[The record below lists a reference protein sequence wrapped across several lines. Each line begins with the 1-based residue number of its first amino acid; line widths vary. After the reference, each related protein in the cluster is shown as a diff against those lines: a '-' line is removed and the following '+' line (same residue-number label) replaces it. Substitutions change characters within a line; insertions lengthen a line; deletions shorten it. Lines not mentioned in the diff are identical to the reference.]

1 MTLQKEQE
9 KAVGEAIRELVRVT
23 QFDEGLAPLEETLTS
38 VDGLLND
45 FNRELSAYLED
56 LTFDEGEF
64 YETERRL
71 DLINGLKAKI
81 WTYH

>member
-1 MTLQKEQE
+1 M
-9 KAVGEAIRELVRVT
+9 
-23 QFDEGLAPLEETLTS
+23 TS

-64 YETERRL
+64 YRDRKTSGSDQWSES
-71 DLINGLKAKI
+71 KI
-81 WTYH
+81 WTDIEEILAYQKQQKEKLEKLQQI

>member
-1 MTLQKEQE
+1 M
-9 KAVGEAIRELVRVT
+9 IRSLT
-23 QFDEGLAPLEETLTS
+23 PLAETLTS

-45 FNRELSAYLED
+45 FNRELSAYLDE

-71 DLINGLKAKI
+71 DLINGLKAKYGRTI
-81 WTYH
+81 EEIFSISQTSGRKTGKITQI